1 MKWSIALLLMTLLS
15 AFLSIQAAVIPVASG
30 VPEEAV
36 GRVVSVISGEALGVQ
51 MLISDPR
58 TNNVDSIKLADIA
71 SPSTVTPEGK
81 AAQKYA
87 RSLLWNKTVYLDID
101 NSTSSGR
108 NEWSQLICVVYLVD
122 SEYRPIW
129 PPVNRIIVDA
139 GYAKV
144 DDDKKNEFDPGAWWK
159 EPTIPEGEKEN
170 LTRDIAEKKAETNAT
185 NASSINST
193 RNFNSLRDMPDKKA
207 ATNATNASSINNTRI
222 FSSQK
227 DIAEK
232 KAATNATNAS
242 SINNT
247 RIFNSLKDVAEKKAT
262 TNATNASSINKTRI
276 FSSRKDIAEKKAT
289 TNASSI
295 NDTRDFT
302 SLKDV
307 AEKKAETNATN
318 ASLINDTRNFTYQK
332 SVAEKK
338 AATNATNA
346 PSINKTRISN
356 SLKDIAE
363 KKAVTG
369 GRVTVVDTAKS
380 SILQRDSKT
389 GRVSIGYRA

>member
-1 MKWSIALLLMTLLS
+1 MNWSIMISLMALLS

-36 GRVVSVISGEALGVQ
+36 GRVVSVISGNSLGVQ

-81 AAQKYA
+81 AAQKYV

-101 NSTSSGR
+101 NSTTSGR
-108 NEWSQLICVVYLVD
+108 NEWSQLICGVYLVD

-129 PPVNRIIVDA
+129 PPVNRMIVDA

-144 DDDKKNEFDPGAWWK
+144 NDDKKNEFDPSTWWK
-159 EPTIPEGEKEN
+159 ETTIPEGEKEN
-170 LTRDIAEKKAETNAT
+170 LTRDTAEKKSAANAT
-185 NASSINST
+185 SASSINNT
-193 RNFNSLRDMPDKKA
+193 RNLDSLKDVTKKKT
-207 ATNATNASSINNTRI
+207 ATNATNASSINN
-222 FSSQK
+222 
-227 DIAEK
+227 
-232 KAATNATNAS
+232 
-242 SINNT
+242 
-247 RIFNSLKDVAEKKAT
+247 
-262 TNATNASSINKTRI
+262 
-276 FSSRKDIAEKKAT
+276 
-289 TNASSI
+289 
-295 NDTRDFT
+295 
-302 SLKDV
+302 
-307 AEKKAETNATN
+307 
-318 ASLINDTRNFTYQK
+318 
-332 SVAEKK
+332 
-338 AATNATNA
+338 
-346 PSINKTRISN
+346 TRISN

-380 SILQRDSKT
+380 SIMQRDSKT

>member
-1 MKWSIALLLMTLLS
+1 MKWSIALSLAGLLL
-15 AFLSIQAAVIPVASG
+15 AFLSIQATVIPVASG

-36 GRVVSVISGEALGVQ
+36 GHVVSVISGEALGVQ

-58 TNNVDSIKLADIA
+58 TNNVDSIRLADIA

-129 PPVNRIIVDA
+129 PPVNRMIVDA

-144 DDDKKNEFDPGAWWK
+144 NDDKKNEFDPSTWWK
-159 EPTIPEGEKEN
+159 EPTTPKGEKE
-170 LTRDIAEKKAETNAT
+170 K
-185 NASSINST
+185 
-193 RNFNSLRDMPDKKA
+193 LRGDMPDKKA

-222 FSSQK
+222 FSSLK
-227 DIAEK
+227 DMPDK

-247 RIFNSLKDVAEKKAT
+247 RIS
-262 TNATNASSINKTRI
+262 NA
-276 FSSRKDIAEKKAT
+276 
-289 TNASSI
+289 
-295 NDTRDFT
+295 
-302 SLKDV
+302 
-307 AEKKAETNATN
+307 
-318 ASLINDTRNFTYQK
+318 
-332 SVAEKK
+332 
-338 AATNATNA
+338 
-346 PSINKTRISN
+346 
-356 SLKDIAE
+356 LKDIAE

-380 SILQRDSKT
+380 SIMQRDSKT

>member
-1 MKWSIALLLMTLLS
+1 MNWSIMLSLMALLS

-36 GRVVSVISGEALGVQ
+36 GRVVSVISGNSLGVQ

-87 RSLLWNKTVYLDID
+87 RSLLWNKTMYLDID
-101 NSTSSGR
+101 DSTSSGR

-129 PPVNRIIVDA
+129 PPVNRIIVDM

-144 DDDKKNEFDPGAWWK
+144 DDDKKNEFDPSTWWK
-159 EPTIPEGEKEN
+159 EPTIPEGEKEK
-170 LTRDIAEKKAETNAT
+170 LMGETAEKKDETNAT
-185 NASSINST
+185 NASSVNNTRNINSLKDVTKKTAATNLTNTTSINNT
-193 RNFNSLRDMPDKKA
+193 RNLDSRKDVTKETT

-222 FSSQK
+222 FDSLKDMPDKKAATNATNTTSTNITRNFDPMK

-232 KAATNATNAS
+232 KAATNATNTT
-242 SINNT
+242 SINNA
-247 RIFNSLKDVAEKKAT
+247 RIFNSLK
-262 TNATNASSINKTRI
+262 N
-276 FSSRKDIAEKKAT
+276 
-289 TNASSI
+289 
-295 NDTRDFT
+295 
-302 SLKDV
+302 
-307 AEKKAETNATN
+307 
-318 ASLINDTRNFTYQK
+318 
-332 SVAEKK
+332 
-338 AATNATNA
+338 
-346 PSINKTRISN
+346 
-356 SLKDIAE
+356 IAE
-363 KKAVTG
+363 KKAVTE

-380 SILQRDSKT
+380 SIMQRDSKT

>member
-1 MKWSIALLLMTLLS
+1 MKWSIALSLAGLLL
-15 AFLSIQAAVIPVASG
+15 AFLSIQATVIPVASG

-36 GRVVSVISGEALGVQ
+36 GRVVSVISGNSLGVQ

-129 PPVNRIIVDA
+129 PPVNRIIVDI

-144 DDDKKNEFDPGAWWK
+144 DDDKKNEFDPRTWWK
-159 EPTIPEGEKEN
+159 EPTIPEGEREN
-170 LTRDIAEKKAETNAT
+170 LTRETAEKEAAINAT
-185 NASSINST
+185 NE
-193 RNFNSLRDMPDKKA
+193 
-207 ATNATNASSINNTRI
+207 SSINNTRN
-222 FSSQK
+222 FDSLT
-227 DIAEK
+227 DVTK
-232 KAATNATNAS
+232 KTTAINATNTT
-242 SINNT
+242 SIN
-247 RIFNSLKDVAEKKAT
+247 I
-262 TNATNASSINKTRI
+262 
-276 FSSRKDIAEKKAT
+276 
-289 TNASSI
+289 
-295 NDTRDFT
+295 
-302 SLKDV
+302 
-307 AEKKAETNATN
+307 
-318 ASLINDTRNFTYQK
+318 
-332 SVAEKK
+332 
-338 AATNATNA
+338 
-346 PSINKTRISN
+346 TRISN
-356 SLKDIAE
+356 FLKDIAE
-363 KKAVTG
+363 KKIGTG

-380 SILQRDSKT
+380 SIMQRDSKT

>member
-1 MKWSIALLLMTLLS
+1 MKWSIALSLAGLLL
-15 AFLSIQAAVIPVASG
+15 AFLSIQATVIPVASG

-36 GRVVSVISGEALGVQ
+36 GRVVSVISGNSLGVQ

-101 NSTSSGR
+101 DSTSSGR

-144 DDDKKNEFDPGAWWK
+144 DDDKKNEFDPGEWWK
-159 EPTIPEGEKEN
+159 EPSIPEGEKEN
-170 LTRDIAEKKAETNAT
+170 QMRDMAEKKAAANATNASSFNNTRNINSLKDMPDKKAATNAT
-185 NASSINST
+185 NASPINNTRIFDSLKEIAEKKAATNAINASSINNT
-193 RNFNSLRDMPDKKA
+193 RISNALKDMPDKKA
-207 ATNATNASSINNTRI
+207 ATNATNASSINNTRT
-222 FSSQK
+222 FNSLK
-227 DIAEK
+227 DMPEK

-247 RIFNSLKDVAEKKAT
+247 RNVNSLKDTPDKKAA
-262 TNATNASSINKTRI
+262 TNATNASSIN
-276 FSSRKDIAEKKAT
+276 
-289 TNASSI
+289 N
-295 NDTRDFT
+295 
-302 SLKDV
+302 
-307 AEKKAETNATN
+307 
-318 ASLINDTRNFTYQK
+318 
-332 SVAEKK
+332 
-338 AATNATNA
+338 
-346 PSINKTRISN
+346 TRISN
-356 SLKDIAE
+356 ALKDIAE

-380 SILQRDSKT
+380 SIMQRDSKT

>member
-1 MKWSIALLLMTLLS
+1 MKWSIALSLAGLLS
-15 AFLSIQAAVIPVASG
+15 AFLLIQATVIPVASG

-36 GRVVSVISGEALGVQ
+36 GRVVSVVSGNSLGVQ

-81 AAQKYA
+81 AAQKYV

-170 LTRDIAEKKAETNAT
+170 LTPETAIMKAATNAT
-185 NASSINST
+185 NASSISSTKNINSLKDATKETTATNETNTTSINITRNINSLIDMAEMKAETNTTNASSFNNTRNINSLNDIAEMKAETNST
-193 RNFNSLRDMPDKKA
+193 NASSINDKRDFTYLKDVAEKKAATNASNVSSINNTRIFSSLKDMPDKKA

-222 FSSQK
+222 S
-227 DIAEK
+227 
-232 KAATNATNAS
+232 NA
-242 SINNT
+242 
-247 RIFNSLKDVAEKKAT
+247 
-262 TNATNASSINKTRI
+262 
-276 FSSRKDIAEKKAT
+276 
-289 TNASSI
+289 
-295 NDTRDFT
+295 
-302 SLKDV
+302 
-307 AEKKAETNATN
+307 
-318 ASLINDTRNFTYQK
+318 
-332 SVAEKK
+332 
-338 AATNATNA
+338 
-346 PSINKTRISN
+346 
-356 SLKDIAE
+356 LKDIAE

-369 GRVTVVDTAKS
+369 VKVIVGDTEKS
-380 SILQRDSKT
+380 SIMQRDSKT
-389 GRVSIGYRA
+389 GRVSIVYRA

>member
-1 MKWSIALLLMTLLS
+1 MPNERAQPVEEMHFLFISGKLQVLFGRYMSDRVRSLGKHNTVFGAELSLRPMPDKKSRAIPARTAAFAQKFGFRGEVGMNWSIMLSLMALLS
-15 AFLSIQAAVIPVASG
+15 AFLSIQTAVIPVASG

-36 GRVVSVISGEALGVQ
+36 GRVVSVISGDALGVQ

-81 AAQKYA
+81 AAQKYV

-101 NSTSSGR
+101 NSTTSGR

-144 DDDKKNEFDPGAWWK
+144 NDDKKNEFDPITWWK

-170 LTRDIAEKKAETNAT
+170 LTRYTAEKKATTNAT
-185 NASSINST
+185 NESSINNT
-193 RNFNSLRDMPDKKA
+193 RNSESLKNVTKKRA
-207 ATNATNASSINNTRI
+207 ANNTTNASSINNTRN
-222 FSSQK
+222 FESLK
-227 DIAEK
+227 NVTKK
-232 KAATNATNAS
+232 KAANNTTNAS

-247 RIFNSLKDVAEKKAT
+247 RIFNSLKNVTKKRAANNT
-262 TNATNASSINKTRI
+262 TNVSSINNTRI
-276 FSSRKDIAEKKAT
+276 F
-289 TNASSI
+289 
-295 NDTRDFT
+295 
-302 SLKDV
+302 
-307 AEKKAETNATN
+307 
-318 ASLINDTRNFTYQK
+318 
-332 SVAEKK
+332 
-338 AATNATNA
+338 
-346 PSINKTRISN
+346 N

-380 SILQRDSKT
+380 SIMQRDSKT

>member
-1 MKWSIALLLMTLLS
+1 MNWSIMLSLMALLS
-15 AFLSIQAAVIPVASG
+15 AFLSIQTAVIPVASG

-36 GRVVSVISGEALGVQ
+36 GRVVSVISGDALGVQ

-81 AAQKYA
+81 AAQKYV

-101 NSTSSGR
+101 NSTTSGR
-108 NEWSQLICVVYLVD
+108 NEWSQLICVVYMVD

-144 DDDKKNEFDPGAWWK
+144 NDDKKNEFDPSTWWK
-159 EPTIPEGEKEN
+159 EQTIPEGEKEN

-185 NASSINST
+185 NASSFNNTRNFDSRKNVTKKMATTNATNASSINNT
-193 RNFNSLRDMPDKKA
+193 RNFNSLRDMPDKKT
-207 ATNATNASSINNTRI
+207 ATNATNASSINKTRI
-222 FSSQK
+222 FSSRK

-247 RIFNSLKDVAEKKAT
+247 RIFNSLKDVAEKKA
-262 TNATNASSINKTRI
+262 
-276 FSSRKDIAEKKAT
+276 
-289 TNASSI
+289 
-295 NDTRDFT
+295 
-302 SLKDV
+302 
-307 AEKKAETNATN
+307 ETNATN
-318 ASLINDTRNFTYQK
+318 ASLINDTRIFTSQK

-346 PSINKTRISN
+346 SSINKTRISN

-369 GRVTVVDTAKS
+369 GRVTVVDTTKS

>member
-71 SPSTVTPEGK
+71 SPSTITPEGK

-87 RSLLWNKTVYLDID
+87 RSVLWTKTVYLDID
-101 NSTSSGR
+101 HNTTSGR

-144 DDDKKNEFDPGAWWK
+144 NDDKKNEFDPITWWK

-170 LTRDIAEKKAETNAT
+170 LTRYT
-185 NASSINST
+185 
-193 RNFNSLRDMPDKKA
+193 
-207 ATNATNASSINNTRI
+207 
-222 FSSQK
+222 
-227 DIAEK
+227 
-232 KAATNATNAS
+232 
-242 SINNT
+242 
-247 RIFNSLKDVAEKKAT
+247 AEKKAT
-262 TNATNASSINKTRI
+262 TNATNESSINNTRNSESLKNVTKKRAANNTTNVSSINNTRI
-276 FSSRKDIAEKKAT
+276 F
-289 TNASSI
+289 
-295 NDTRDFT
+295 
-302 SLKDV
+302 
-307 AEKKAETNATN
+307 
-318 ASLINDTRNFTYQK
+318 
-332 SVAEKK
+332 
-338 AATNATNA
+338 
-346 PSINKTRISN
+346 N

-380 SILQRDSKT
+380 SIMQRDSKT

>member
-1 MKWSIALLLMTLLS
+1 MKWSIALSLAGLLL
-15 AFLSIQAAVIPVASG
+15 AFLSIQATVIPVASG

-36 GRVVSVISGEALGVQ
+36 GHVVSVISGEALGVQ

-58 TNNVDSIKLADIA
+58 TNNVDSIRLADIA

-129 PPVNRIIVDA
+129 PPVNRMIVDA

-144 DDDKKNEFDPGAWWK
+144 NDDKKNEFDPSTWWK
-159 EPTIPEGEKEN
+159 EPTIPEGEKEK
-170 LTRDIAEKKAETNAT
+170 LMGDMPEMKAAINAT
-185 NASSINST
+185 NTTSINIT
-193 RNFNSLRDMPDKKA
+193 RNINSLKDMPDKKA
-207 ATNATNASSINNTRI
+207 ATTATNTTSINITRNFDSLKDVTKKTTAINATNASSINNTRI
-222 FSSQK
+222 S
-227 DIAEK
+227 
-232 KAATNATNAS
+232 NA
-242 SINNT
+242 
-247 RIFNSLKDVAEKKAT
+247 LKE
-262 TNATNASSINKTRI
+262 
-276 FSSRKDIAEKKAT
+276 
-289 TNASSI
+289 
-295 NDTRDFT
+295 
-302 SLKDV
+302 
-307 AEKKAETNATN
+307 
-318 ASLINDTRNFTYQK
+318 
-332 SVAEKK
+332 
-338 AATNATNA
+338 
-346 PSINKTRISN
+346 
-356 SLKDIAE
+356 IAE

-380 SILQRDSKT
+380 SIMQRDSKT

>member
-1 MKWSIALLLMTLLS
+1 
-15 AFLSIQAAVIPVASG
+15 

-36 GRVVSVISGEALGVQ
+36 GHVVSVISGEALGVQ

-58 TNNVDSIKLADIA
+58 TNNVDSIRLADIA

-129 PPVNRIIVDA
+129 PPVNRMIVDA

-144 DDDKKNEFDPGAWWK
+144 NDDKKNEFDPSTWWK
-159 EPTIPEGEKEN
+159 KPTTPEGEKEKQMGDMPE
-170 LTRDIAEKKAETNAT
+170 LKAATNAT
-185 NASSINST
+185 NASSINITRNFDSLKNTAEKMAESNATNTTSINST
-193 RNFNSLRDMPDKKA
+193 RNINSLKDATKKTTAINATNASSTNNTRNINSLKDMPDKKAATNATNASSINNTRNINSLKDMPDKKA

-222 FSSQK
+222 S
-227 DIAEK
+227 
-232 KAATNATNAS
+232 NA
-242 SINNT
+242 
-247 RIFNSLKDVAEKKAT
+247 LKE
-262 TNATNASSINKTRI
+262 
-276 FSSRKDIAEKKAT
+276 
-289 TNASSI
+289 
-295 NDTRDFT
+295 
-302 SLKDV
+302 
-307 AEKKAETNATN
+307 
-318 ASLINDTRNFTYQK
+318 
-332 SVAEKK
+332 
-338 AATNATNA
+338 
-346 PSINKTRISN
+346 
-356 SLKDIAE
+356 IAE

-380 SILQRDSKT
+380 SIMQRDSKT